1 MKNFVTLWAVLVFL
15 LSSCVS
21 KKPMNILLIVADDLG
36 YTDLGCYGSEIR
48 TPNID
53 ALASEGIRF
62 TDFHTA
68 ATCSPTRAMLLTGV
82 TTHKNG
88 YGTMEGD
95 LAENQVG
102 LRGYETHLN
111 WDVVTFPRLLS
122 DHGYHTSI
130 AGKWHQAFPPDES
143 GLWPDRRGFD
153 RSFCMNQGGAGHFDD
168 KQKLFGFMDRAVY
181 VQDGEEVDELPEGFY
196 SSAFY
201 ADQVISYMKESQALD
216 KPFFSF
222 LSFTAPHWPL
232 QVPDAYADLYE
243 GVYDE
248 GYEWLAEKRLAG
260 AKKHGVVPQDVG
272 LPPFPELV
280 RPWDSLTM
288 EEKQEQARTME
299 IYAAM
304 VERLDH
310 HVGQVMDYLKA
321 EGLYEN
327 TLVVF
332 MADNGAEGNDVF
344 TIEDTEQWVADTWNN
359 SPDNMGKKYSYIQQG
374 RAWASVSS
382 LPFKYYKAFASE
394 GGVRTP
400 LIIRYPG
407 GQAPSGTIDG
417 QYLSVMDLAP
427 TFLEVAGATFP
438 RDNRYQGREVFPI
451 EGTSMMAFMN
461 GSEPTVH
468 SEAEVHIWE
477 LYGRIGIR
485 KGQWKALK
493 LEPPFGSGQWEL
505 YDLSVDL
512 SEQHNVALDHPDLI
526 AEMEVHWREY
536 VKENNVVLP
545 ENFIP
550 YGYLPGS

>member
-1 MKNFVTLWAVLVFL
+1 MKHAVILLGISTLLVTC
-15 LSSCVS
+15 SPR
-21 KKPMNILLIVADDLG
+21 KPMNILLIVADDLG
-36 YTDLGCYGSEIR
+36 YADLGCYGSEIR

-53 ALASEGIRF
+53 ALASEGLRF

-111 WDVVTFPRLLS
+111 WDVVTFPKLLR

-130 AGKWHQAFPPDES
+130 AGKWHQAFPPTEPS
-143 GLWPDRRGFD
+143 LWADRRGFL

-168 KQKLFGFMDRAVY
+168 KQKLFGFMDRAIY
-181 VQDGEEVDELPEGFY
+181 VEDGEEIDELPEGFY

-201 ADQVISYMKESQALD
+201 ADKVIEYIRESQIQE

-232 QVPDAYADLYE
+232 QVPDEHVDLYK
-243 GVYDE
+243 GVYDA
-248 GYEWLAEKRLAG
+248 GYEALASQRLER
-260 AKKHGVVPQDVG
+260 AKSEGVVPKDLE

-280 RPWDSLTM
+280 APWDSLST
-288 EEKQEQARTME
+288 EQKKERARSME

-304 VERLDH
+304 VERLDF
-310 HVGQVMDYLKA
+310 HVGRVINFLK
-321 EGLYEN
+321 ENGLYEN
-327 TLVVF
+327 TLIVF

-344 TIEDTEQWVADTWNN
+344 TIEDTEKWVAETWDN
-359 SPDNMGKKYSYIQQG
+359 SLENMGRKGSYIQQG
-374 RAWASVSS
+374 RDWASVSS
-382 LPFKYYKAFASE
+382 LPFKYYKAFSSE

-400 LIIRYPG
+400 LIIRHPYFRKRAG
-407 GQAPSGTIDG
+407 AIDK
-417 QYLSVMDLAP
+417 QFLSVMDLAP
-427 TFLEVAGATFP
+427 TFLEVAGASFP
-438 RDNRYQGREVFPI
+438 NDNDYQGREVFSM
-451 EGTSMMAFMN
+451 EGTSMHPFL
-461 GSEPTVH
+461 SERDTLVH
-468 SEAEVHIWE
+468 LADKVHVWE

-485 KGQWKALK
+485 KGNWKALK
-493 LEPPFGSGQWEL
+493 LEPPFGTGKWEL
-505 YDLSVDL
+505 YDLSIDL
-512 SEQHNVALDHPDLI
+512 AEQRDVSAVNPELM
-526 AEMEVHWREY
+526 AEMERHWQAY
-536 VKENNVVLP
+536 ADENHVVLP

-550 YGYLPGS
+550 YGYLPEN